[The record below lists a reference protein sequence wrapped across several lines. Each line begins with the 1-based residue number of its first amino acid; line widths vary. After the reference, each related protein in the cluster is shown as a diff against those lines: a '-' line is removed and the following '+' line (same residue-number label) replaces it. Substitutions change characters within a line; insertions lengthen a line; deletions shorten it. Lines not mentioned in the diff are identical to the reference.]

1 MKEINELNNTLLA
14 QLGKC
19 FAEGELILHRNSQ
32 PDELA
37 ALPVALREEIE
48 KLRGKIN
55 AVVPNDHIFFRPGE

>member
-48 KLRGKIN
+48 KT
-55 AVVPNDHIFFRPGE
+55 AWQD